1 MREAQISSVAAS
13 VAAAASVAKAAVD
26 AAKAIQ
32 DASNEAL
39 NQLGMFHDNENYS
52 QYQGT
57 GTRSSARLAT
67 SQGRTA
73 NPKPLQVLYCIM
85 KHLHRSSIR
94 ALTSSYFYI
103 CILVDTCVTVT
114 SGQLE
119 FFKDLVFF
127 GYGTSPIAICGLG
140 VIG

>member
-32 DASNEAL
+32 DASSEAL
-39 NQLGMFHDNENYS
+39 NQLGMFHDNENYG

-57 GTRSSARLAT
+57 GTRSSARLAV

-73 NPKPLQVLYCIM
+73 NPKPLQVLYCMM
-85 KHLHRSSIR
+85 KYLHSSSTR
-94 ALTSSYFYI
+94 ALTLSYFCI
-103 CILVDTCVTVT
+103 CILVDTCVKVT
-114 SGQLE
+114 SGQLQS
-119 FFKDLVFF
+119 F
-127 GYGTSPIAICGLG
+127 
-140 VIG
+140 